1 MMLGI
6 LMVDMAMMLILKNTL
21 FAPADPWKSHLSL
34 HCHSPLPPSQYLC
47 QVFSIFASGIYTCDI
62 CRGYLL
68 FFTSFNLPFRV
79 FLGGPLNFKADS
91 IWNSH
96 SPMPK
101 QKVFF
106 SGDLPLIQI
115 WSWIF
120 VLMNICWY
128 IVILLVQICAQHS
141 NSILYCVS
149 IYQPSVIE
157 FLWYLDWLRRKE
169 LSRHFGIGKKWK
181 NSSGSSGSN
190 WPASPPAGM

>member
-1 MMLGI
+1 MLWPNWIKLRKTIMRKCMQGNYLQIAFPLDTRNDVELEKQYDSLTCNIIKIMMLGI

-34 HCHSPLPPSQYLC
+34 HCHSSLPPSQYLC

-101 QKVFF
+101 KKVFF
-106 SGDLPLIQI
+106 SEELPLIQI
-115 WSWIF
+115 WS
-120 VLMNICWY
+120 
-128 IVILLVQICAQHS
+128 
-141 NSILYCVS
+141 
-149 IYQPSVIE
+149 
-157 FLWYLDWLRRKE
+157 
-169 LSRHFGIGKKWK
+169 
-181 NSSGSSGSN
+181 
-190 WPASPPAGM
+190 

>member
-1 MMLGI
+1 MVFSHPAPRPPSGQKSELKQQYESLTGNIIKIMMLGI

-21 FAPADPWKSHLSL
+21 FASAAPWKSHLSL

-101 QKVFF
+101 KKVFF
-106 SGDLPLIQI
+106 SEELPLIQI
-115 WSWIF
+115 WS
-120 VLMNICWY
+120 
-128 IVILLVQICAQHS
+128 
-141 NSILYCVS
+141 
-149 IYQPSVIE
+149 
-157 FLWYLDWLRRKE
+157 
-169 LSRHFGIGKKWK
+169 
-181 NSSGSSGSN
+181 
-190 WPASPPAGM
+190 